1 MMSECT
7 VVRNLQLLNG
17 KGYELGAIHDLLF
30 EDCIPGVAVGVVGL
44 KVGGEEGEGGGGEAA
59 GGDGRVEGVDTVG
72 GGGGRGKGG
81 EQR

>member
-7 VVRNLQLLNG
+7 VVRNLQLPNR
-17 KGYELGAIHDLLF
+17 KRHELGAIHDLLF

>member
-7 VVRNLQLLNG
+7 VVRNLQLPNG
-17 KGYELGAIHDLLF
+17 KDYELGAIHDLLF
-30 EDCIPGVAVGVVGL
+30 EDCIPGVAVGGVGL
-44 KVGGEEGEGGGGEAA
+44 KAGGEEGEGGGGGAA
-59 GGDGRVEGVDTVG
+59 GGGGRGEGVDTGG